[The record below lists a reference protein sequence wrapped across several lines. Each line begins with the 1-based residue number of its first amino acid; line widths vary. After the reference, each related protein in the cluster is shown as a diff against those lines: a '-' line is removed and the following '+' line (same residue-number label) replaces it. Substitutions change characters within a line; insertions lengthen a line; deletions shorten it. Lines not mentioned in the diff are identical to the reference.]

1 MVASVALR
9 SAPRATRSRLIASS
23 ARRPS
28 DSRGTYAFFS
38 GGRSSQHFGSWNCPR
53 KSSSA
58 SGEGNGRPRSISSPL
73 SSASTR
79 TSSTRSPPAAI
90 KVTSASSFSCGAKP
104 RCRFGPGRC
113 ARAASSRPSARM
125 VSSTSGKP
133 TRAVTSSRSVSS
145 STNGRIPWRAWRRG
159 RRLNLRRVCADASAC
174 ALAPC
179 VADQTVR
186 TRSER

>member
-58 SGEGNGRPRSISSPL
+58 SGDGNERPSSFSSPL

-79 TSSTRSPPAAI
+79 TSSTRFPAGRDQGHERLELLLRGEA
-90 KVTSASSFSCGAKP
+90 TLSFRRWQLRP
-104 RCRFGPGRC
+104 RHF
-113 ARAASSRPSARM
+113 
-125 VSSTSGKP
+125 
-133 TRAVTSSRSVSS
+133 
-145 STNGRIPWRAWRRG
+145 
-159 RRLNLRRVCADASAC
+159 L
-174 ALAPC
+174 
-179 VADQTVR
+179 QT
-186 TRSER
+186 ER